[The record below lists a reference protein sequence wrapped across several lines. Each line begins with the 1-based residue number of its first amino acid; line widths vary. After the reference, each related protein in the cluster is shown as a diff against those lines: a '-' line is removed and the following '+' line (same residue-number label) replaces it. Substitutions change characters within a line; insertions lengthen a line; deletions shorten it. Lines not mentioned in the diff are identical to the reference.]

1 MPDDKFSFESI
12 QDSSSIVEL
21 LESITQGFRDGSIA
35 LSSEKHSINLAPD
48 GLLNFSI
55 KARQKADESK
65 LELRIRWKNA
75 AAHHMKKNSLRISS
89 E

>member
-1 MPDDKFSFESI
+1 MSDDKFSFESI

-21 LESITQGFRDGSIA
+21 LESITQGFRDGSIT
-35 LSSEKHSINLAPD
+35 LSSEKKSINLHPD

-55 KARQKADESK
+55 KARQKAEESK
-65 LELRIRWKNA
+65 LELRIRWKNTT
-75 AAHHMKKNSLRISS
+75 AHHSKKNSLRISS